1 MSATTT
7 LETLI
12 TFSKSLESGSNS
24 NDITYVI
31 DILKAIKDLEVSKEV
46 IQKATK
52 VGSQI
57 SSLRKKFQSQSST
70 QSSELLSLCK
80 EILTKWKLT
89 LGSESSS
96 TSTHTNNNTLQSPS
110 AQLKLRLKP
119 AATTASAA
127 SSSSSGFD
135 PAHLSESRKR
145 VRKILLSFIHSLD
158 SINLSFFCRSI
169 LYYTMT
175 HDDRISFYFI
185 IIFEIDI

>member
-12 TFSKSLESGSNS
+12 TFSKSLENGSNS

-89 LGSESSS
+89 LGSESASS
-96 TSTHTNNNTLQSPS
+96 SSSTNNNNALQSPS

-145 VRKILLSFIHSLD
+145 VRKILLSFIH
-158 SINLSFFCRSI
+158 
-169 LYYTMT
+169 
-175 HDDRISFYFI
+175 
-185 IIFEIDI
+185 

>member
-31 DILKAIKDLEVSKEV
+31 DILKAIKDLEPSKEV

-96 TSTHTNNNTLQSPS
+96 TSTNNNNTLQSPS

-127 SSSSSGFD
+127 ASSSSSGFD

-145 VRKILLSFIHSLD
+145 VRKIL
-158 SINLSFFCRSI
+158 
-169 LYYTMT
+169 
-175 HDDRISFYFI
+175 
-185 IIFEIDI
+185 